1 MIKKVKNTVP
11 WTHIINDLNGK
22 EIIGRFYE
30 KESQKTNQK
39 EFRIEKVIK
48 KKEASYMSNR
58 KDMIIHLIVGLI
70 SKTLHK
76 MSQYF
81 PKPCRSFGGNIN
93 VKADLSN

>member
-70 SKTLHK
+70 KRMLNKNDSIF
-76 MSQYF
+76 S
-81 PKPCRSFGGNIN
+81 
-93 VKADLSN
+93 